1 MNMISFLS
9 ARSSRLAVISILT
22 LLLSSCTTAAPN
34 VPLTPTSIPTPADP
48 GVLAATEASVLRQR
62 IPALAQR
69 DERLA
74 AALDLPVPVLE
85 YTGTLDDAQKAAQ
98 AIALQNA
105 DFLRYVRDPI
115 TNVPFRS
122 EIFGV
127 YPAKPSDLTDAS
139 AACRSS
145 SCYRVEMYNYALN
158 LASVAIVDLP
168 AKAVRSI
175 SEVQDT
181 APDIPPYL
189 IDLATQIAIN
199 SAAVT
204 ERWGGTPPTDAA
216 SMANAKTAL
225 NATRC
230 ERSKHLCVAPTFLRD
245 KQALWA
251 IVDLTD
257 GMLVGAQWT
266 ELGEFNGPRVTEKK
280 IQDQVISRDYCDQ
293 ENVIERDGWKM
304 GYMLTS
310 SDGLMVVDAAFQ
322 GQAVLKSAK
331 LVDWHVS
338 YSKTQGFGY
347 SDAIGCPIFS
357 QAAIIAIGPP
367 VIADL
372 LQDQQIVGFS
382 MTQQYW
388 SEYWPQPCN
397 YNYAQVYEF
406 YNDGRF
412 RIKGASLGR
421 GCGNDGMY
429 RPVFRIVPAGLQTFA
444 QWDGSAWKDWE
455 NEQWIQEGDLATDP
469 QGQQFRLTA
478 QNGPAYYM
486 LPAQGQFNDGGRGDK
501 AYVYVTRRVNERDEG
516 DSNLV
521 TIGPCCNENYQQ
533 GPEKFID
540 AQPEPIREQ
549 EIVIWYVAQLKNDDT
564 PGSEYCW
571 ADQKLL
577 GGLYETEIYPCYGGP
592 MFVPVVNNQ

>member
-1 MNMISFLS
+1 MLLFIPTPII
-9 ARSSRLAVISILT
+9 RRIQT
-22 LLLSSCTTAAPN
+22 LLLVLVLLLTGCAGSAP
-34 VPLTPTSIPTPADP
+34 VIPPTPTTIPTPEDP
-48 GVLAATEASVLRQR
+48 GVLAATEAAELRQR
-62 IPALAQR
+62 IPTLAQR

-85 YTGTLDDAQKAAQ
+85 YMGTLDENQKAAQ

-115 TNVPFRS
+115 SSAPFRS
-122 EIFGV
+122 EIFGI
-127 YPAKPSDLTDAS
+127 YPAKPSDLTEAS

-145 SCYRVEMYNYALN
+145 SCYRVEMYNYGLN

-168 AKAVRSI
+168 AKTVRSI
-175 SEVQDT
+175 SELQDT

-189 IDLATQIAIN
+189 AELATQIAIN
-199 SAAVT
+199 SKAVI
-204 ERWGGTPPTDAA
+204 EHWGGTPSIDSAT
-216 SMANAKTAL
+216 MANAKTAL

-257 GMLVGAQWT
+257 GVLVGAQWT

-293 ENVIERDGWKM
+293 ENVAERDGWKM
-304 GYMLTS
+304 SYMLTS
-310 SDGLMVVDAAFQ
+310 SDGLMIVDVTYQ
-322 GQAVLKSAK
+322 GQPVLKSAK

-347 SDAIGCPIFS
+347 SDAIGCPVFS
-357 QAAIIAIGPP
+357 QAAVIAIGPP
-367 VIADL
+367 VIADIV
-372 LQDQQIVGFS
+372 QDQQVIGFS

-406 YNDGRF
+406 YTDGRF
-412 RIKGASLGR
+412 RVKGASLGR

-429 RPVFRIVPAGLQTFA
+429 RPVFRIVPAGIQTFA
-444 QWDGSAWKDWE
+444 HWDGANWKDWE
-455 NEQWIQEGDLATDP
+455 SEQWLQQADVAQNTE
-469 QGQQFRLTA
+469 GQQFRLTG
-478 QNGPAYYM
+478 QNGLAFYM
-486 LPAQGQFNDGGRGDK
+486 LPAQGQFNDGGRGDD
-501 AYVYVTRRVNERDEG
+501 AYVYVTRHHTDRDEG
-516 DSNLV
+516 DSNLI
-521 TIGPCCNENYQQ
+521 TIGPCCNEDYQQ

-549 EIVIWYVAQLKNDDT
+549 ELVIWYVPQLKNDDT

-571 ADQKLL
+571 ADQKLVN
-577 GGLYETEIYPCYGGP
+577 GVYETKIYPCFGGP
-592 MFVPVVNNQ
+592 MFVPLGR